1 MSRRSNPAVP
11 SAASTRVDAF
21 ASERWATLARG
32 VEVSVDE
39 PVVVAL
45 SGGADSV
52 YLLRVIAASDPRP
65 RVVAVHVDHG
75 LRGEDSRAD
84 ARFCADLCAELG
96 VPLRRRSI
104 VLDADGPSLEA
115 RAREAR
121 YAALCDEARA
131 ADARVIATGH
141 HADDA
146 VETLLLRWI
155 RGTAMEGLSGLER
168 RLVLDGALHA
178 TPTARANA
186 ARATAGRARA
196 AREEPLVIVRPLLA
210 LRREEVRRALV
221 AHGFAWRED
230 RSNDDARFARNRV
243 RNVLVPRLLEF
254 GGSQAIENL
263 RAFGRAVEELEER
276 CAERTADLAW
286 SPPAHAAARRGVDDA
301 HLGGTIARARLMPLP
316 RALQRRVLWRLLCEG
331 TGAAPARAVLTRL
344 VDDLDAGRTTVH
356 ALRGGWILRLR
367 SDALHLEPPAPRHVT
382 TEAHDAT
389 SGTDASPQQLELYPR
404 RTDEERVL
412 AIPGRVTLG
421 DGRAIVGDTWE
432 VASSADVER
441 DALSCELDLD
451 RLRGPLVVRFPRRG
465 DRFHGLGAPGSK
477 PLTRFLADA
486 GVPRE
491 GRARVPLVVAGGEI
505 VWVAGLRPCHAARV
519 VPSTRRRLVLRLE
532 HPRLAR
538 EPRGREPRAPKLPFD
553 PERTRETPL
562 RR

>member
-1 MSRRSNPAVP
+1 MNHRSNPAPPP
-11 SAASTRVDAF
+11 STSTNVDAF
-21 ASERWATLARG
+21 AADRWATLARG

-52 YLLRVIAASDPRP
+52 YLLRVLAASDPRP

-75 LRGEDSRAD
+75 LRGEASRAD
-84 ARFCADLCAELG
+84 ARFCADVCDELG
-96 VPLRRRSI
+96 VPLRVVSI
-104 VLDADGPSLEA
+104 ALDPDGPSLEA

-121 YAALCDEARA
+121 YAALCAEARA
-131 ADARVIATGH
+131 ADARVVATGH

-186 ARATAGRARA
+186 ATAEAGRART

-230 RSNDDARFARNRV
+230 GSNADARFARNRV

-254 GGSQAIENL
+254 GGPQAIENL

-276 CAERTADLAW
+276 CAERTADLTW

-382 TEAHDAT
+382 TEASDVAPTT
-389 SGTDASPQQLELYPR
+389 SASQQLELYPR
-404 RTDEERVL
+404 RADEERVL

-421 DGRAIVGDTWE
+421 DGRAIAGDTWE
-432 VASSADVER
+432 VSSSADVER

-491 GRARVPLVVAGGEI
+491 GRARVPLVVAGDEI

-519 VPSTRRRLVLRLE
+519 VPATRRRLVLRLE
-532 HPRLAR
+532 HPRLER
-538 EPRGREPRAPKLPFD
+538 EPRRREPRAPKLPFD